1 MSIKKKIAIFVLSA
15 VMALPTGLFSACK
28 DKGQEYDPD
37 NFIADTSNPQIVK
50 EKITLKLFVPKSTL
64 HGSWEEMKLFQKME
78 ELTNIHIEFEE
89 VLLTAY
95 EEKRS
100 LAWNDD
106 SIDGFFLSNSL
117 SEIIMSKD
125 SLRELSS
132 TIDAYAPNYKRYLA
146 EYPEMRRVTTLSDGG
161 IYSFATIDKNG
172 GDSAKQYI
180 NQQWLENLG
189 LEMPT
194 TTDELYNVL
203 KAFKNED
210 PNGNGRADELPVSWI
225 SGDGTKN
232 FLMSAFGYT
241 TTGIEVDV
249 NTDEIVYVPETNN
262 YREYLKYCNRLYT
275 EGLLDKSIYSNKDA
289 DLAYKGQ
296 NETLGSFSSS
306 GAFLVVGN
314 ELDNDYTALE
324 PITSS
329 VNSVKLC
336 YQFGYQSTPT
346 ALIINAESPYYKE
359 LVRWMDVFYSQDFEI
374 LQTYG
379 EEGVDWTWNDE
390 EKTSWTF
397 NVPDGMERE
406 QYRATLTY
414 QAGLGGAIVLS
425 DFGRKENS
433 AQNQKIY
440 RELDVYKP
448 YWRTPLPILQY
459 EMSEMQELAL
469 LETDLGTYMTT
480 AEANFITGKKDPNS
494 DKDWN
499 DHVSNLNKMKCSRLK
514 EVYSNAYRRY
524 KGV

>member
-1 MSIKKKIAIFVLSA
+1 MSVKRKLVGFALA
-15 VMALPTGLFSACK
+15 AAMVMPMGLMAACGETER
-28 DKGQEYDPD
+28 DYDPD

-50 EKITLKLFVPKSTL
+50 EKVTIKLFVPKSTL
-64 HGSWEEMKLFQKME
+64 HGSWEDMKLFQKME

-95 EEKRS
+95 EEKRA

-106 SIDGFFLSNSL
+106 TIDGFFLSNSL

-132 TIDAYAPNYKRYLA
+132 SINKYAPNYKRYLA
-146 EYPEMRRVTTLSDGG
+146 EYPEMRRVSTLADGG

-180 NQQWLENLG
+180 NQQWLENLD

-194 TTDELYNVL
+194 TTDELYSVL
-203 KAFKNED
+203 KAFKEQD
-210 PNGNGRADELPVSWI
+210 PNGNGRADEIPMSLI

-241 TTGIEVDV
+241 TTGIEVDI

-262 YREYLKYCNRLYT
+262 YREYLKYCNRLYA
-275 EGLLDKSIYSNKDA
+275 EGLLDKSMYSNKDA

-296 NETLGSFSSS
+296 NETVGSFSSS

-314 ELDNDYTALE
+314 ELDNDYTALA
-324 PITSS
+324 PITSA
-329 VNSVKLC
+329 VNSRKLC

-346 ALIINAESPYYKE
+346 ALIINETSPYYRE

-379 EEGVDWTWNDE
+379 EENIDWQWNDE
-390 EKTSWTF
+390 EKTNWTF

-406 QYRATLTY
+406 QFRATLTY

-448 YWRTPLPILQY
+448 YWRTPLPVLQY
-459 EMSEMQELAL
+459 ELEEMQELAL

-499 DHVSNLNKMKCSRLK
+499 DHLSNLQRMKSSDLK
-514 EVYSNAYRRY
+514 SIYSSAYGRY
-524 KGV
+524 KG